1 VNLFVAAAL
10 LAAMSIALVGPVS
23 TWFSRAKWVSRA
35 PRLSVLCWQCV
46 GLGAA
51 AAGIGAGLAVA
62 AARYRLGLAGGTR
75 VLLDSLGSGHP
86 LQGLGLSDALGLT
99 LAADLGIVLV
109 IVFGTLMVRT
119 VRLRARHRR
128 LLDLVAHHSA
138 AYPGTELLSDS
149 RAIAYCLPGLH
160 PRIVLSDGTLRLLNP
175 EEIAAVIEHERGH
188 AQERHGM
195 VMLPM
200 LGLRNLFSWVPYA
213 HLASLQIATLLE
225 MSADDYSAR
234 RSDPRTLAK
243 ALVDMA
249 SSGWAP
255 SCALSAAGSDV
266 SERVSRLLSVSRTSK
281 RAAAASA
288 MLALCAVTLPV
299 AVMAL
304 AT

>member
-1 VNLFVAAAL
+1 MNLFLAAAL
-10 LAAMSIALVGPVS
+10 LAALSIALVGPVS
-23 TWFSRAKWVSRA
+23 IWFSRASWVSRA
-35 PRLSVLCWQCV
+35 PRLSVLCWQCI

-51 AAGIGAGLAVA
+51 AAGIGAGLAVG
-62 AARYRLGLAGGTR
+62 AARYRLGFAGGTR
-75 VLLDSLGSGHP
+75 ALLDSLGSGHP
-86 LQGLGLSDALGLT
+86 LQGLGLYDALALT
-99 LAADLGIVLV
+99 LAADLAIVLV

-119 VRLRARHRR
+119 VRMRARHRR

-149 RAIAYCLPGLH
+149 RAVAYCLPGLH
-160 PRIVLSDGTLRLLNP
+160 PRIVLSDGTLRLLGL

-188 AQERHGM
+188 AHERHGM

-200 LGLRNLFSWVPYA
+200 LGLRNLFSWIPFA
-213 HLASLQIATLLE
+213 RLASPQIAALLE

-234 RSDPRTLAK
+234 RSHPRTLAK

-266 SERVSRLLSVSRTSK
+266 SERVNRLLSASRTSK
-281 RAAAASA
+281 WAAGASA
-288 MLALCAVTLPV
+288 VVALCAVALPV
-299 AVMAL
+299 TVMAL
-304 AT
+304 AA